1 MTLEFCCVIFKQ
13 NKIFKLQE
21 YGVGSP
27 QEDVEIYQKLVSLQE
42 ELRKLQEAERLL
54 SDALSRQYLASQ

>member
-1 MTLEFCCVIFKQ
+1 M
-13 NKIFKLQE
+13 
-21 YGVGSP
+21 GSP